1 MFGIKHNCT
10 LSCLNGDFSFPIFL
24 NFDHC
29 HFISLRFL
37 LAFII
42 TVSLV
47 ACSGSGGVAP
57 VYPIAPYSGPR
68 PSYYTVRQ
76 GDTLY
81 SISWRYGLDYRT
93 LARWNRINPPYTIY
107 TGQKLRLTSSLE
119 KAAKDRA
126 TPLTPKPKQV
136 VSHAVD
142 HKEKGKDKET
152 GKTKLAVSSPLTGAQ
167 PTLPKKTPQST
178 KPARIVQG
186 IYWHWPTQGK
196 VVQSFS
202 RDTSDRKGIEIAGQ
216 LGQSVVAAA
225 SGKVVYSGMG
235 LPRYGKLIIIK
246 HGNHFLS
253 AYAHNRLLLSKE
265 GDQVKGGQKIAE
277 MGHSGADQ
285 AELHF
290 EIRHNGQPVDPLNY
304 LPKQ

>member
-1 MFGIKHNCT
+1 
-10 LSCLNGDFSFPIFL
+10 
-24 NFDHC
+24 
-29 HFISLRFL
+29 LRFL

-42 TVSLV
+42 TISFV
-47 ACSGSGGVAP
+47 ACSSSGGVAP

-68 PSYYTVRQ
+68 PPYYTVRQ

-93 LARWNRINPPYTIY
+93 LARWNGIDPPYTIY
-107 TGQKLRLTSSLE
+107 TGQRLRLTSSSE
-119 KAAKDRA
+119 KVAKDRA
-126 TPLTPKPKQV
+126 TPLASEPKQ
-136 VSHAVD
+136 AVD
-142 HKEKGKDKET
+142 HKDKEK
-152 GKTKLAVSSPLTGAQ
+152 GKTKLAVSSPSTGAQ
-167 PTLPKKTPQST
+167 PTLLKKTKKTPQST

-196 VVQSFS
+196 VVQNFS
-202 RDTSDRKGIEIAGQ
+202 RDASDRKGIDIAGQ
-216 LGQSVVAAA
+216 LGQAIVAAA

-277 MGHSGADQ
+277 MGHSGVDQ
-285 AELHF
+285 AGLHF

-304 LPKQ
+304 LPK